1 MLKVSFRNSGGELD
15 SRTGLDPA
23 EALAALKDMLD
34 EIDSLFA
41 GDKIIISEDENSK
54 D

>member
-1 MLKVSFRNSGGELD
+1 MLKVSFQNLGGELS
-15 SRTGLDPA
+15 SRDGLDPA

-34 EIDSLFA
+34 EIDSLQP
-41 GDKIIISEDENSK
+41 GDRFVVTETGGD